1 MEPEKQDVIRDY
13 AYEKKFSH
21 SLSSVR
27 YLIEY
32 LLLIQQVA
40 LSLFLSQAKVRIN
53 GHAGKRVLL
62 I

>member
-13 AYEKKFSH
+13 AYEKKFSY

-53 GHAGKRVLL
+53 EH
-62 I
+62 